1 MDNTFKFGLSDSLI
15 SSVREVM
22 EAKMKG
28 VCPKCGKSPCQCD
41 GDPKVAK
48 EELVGNQ
55 KKLDKNH
62 NGKLDKQDFKM
73 LRKEEAEAVEEEQ
86 IDEISL
92 KTKINAYKATR
103 DYDADYS
110 YGDKVHDQGDRIHK
124 NIVAKHGAK
133 AGEHADR
140 AAYGKPSTPATRSAE
155 KAKPDLLK
163 RDSTHPMRTTKS
175 GFAHKQDQKS
185 NANIIKSRIGK
196 HGKSNLPE
204 DVEFSEAEIAHINE
218 ILKDL

>member
-1 MDNTFKFGLSDSLI
+1 M
-15 SSVREVM
+15 
-22 EAKMKG
+22 
-28 VCPKCGKSPCQCD
+28 SPCQCA

-48 EELVGNQ
+48 EELVGGR

-73 LRKEEAEAVEEEQ
+73 LLGKKMKEEVEEL
-86 IDEISL
+86 DEISL

-103 DYDADYS
+103 DHDADYS
-110 YGDKVHDQGDRIHK
+110 YGDKVHDQGDRIRK

-140 AAYGKPSTPATRSAE
+140 AAYGKPSNPATRSAE

-175 GFAHKQDQKS
+175 GVAHKQDQKS
-185 NANIIKSRIGK
+185 NANIIKSRLGK
-196 HGKSNLPE
+196 HGKSNVREETDPG
-204 DVEFSEAEIAHINE
+204 FSEAEIARIEE
-218 ILKDL
+218 IAKSI